1 MMSKCN
7 TNAINFA
14 VYSSEYAVFR
24 QNLFVVNT
32 MQICRRYFAIKME
45 VIYLITPSERQ
56 KAVAR
61 NILSVSLLC
70 ILCPTNSPD
79 KEYINS

>member
-32 MQICRRYFAIKME
+32 MQICRRYFGMKI
-45 VIYLITPSERQ
+45 LICARSGSKESARQ
-56 KAVAR
+56 P
-61 NILSVSLLC
+61 L
-70 ILCPTNSPD
+70 
-79 KEYINS
+79 